1 MLENSM
7 NVVGRVYLNNE
18 IDTDPRDIVGAF
30 DSNNVCHGFSNVNY
44 SAETGESNVYLT
56 VYDNEAQGRELYFKL
71 WQYSTGRELM
81 LTADNQQKMTF
92 RADSI
97 AGLDSPVIL
106 KGGNS
111 FVQMMNLKKGWNWI
125 SFNVKDVQ
133 MENLDLILASLPWQE
148 NDMLTEL
155 NGQATLL
162 YEDGRWLSTDP
173 TQDIQL
179 SHKAAYAVKVGKDI
193 NFPIAGEIIKAQDER
208 TISVTK
214 GWNAIGYT
222 PMLNLPLETALSD
235 YYDKAEP
242 GDVIKS
248 HDEFAYFTMVNGVGR
263 WRGNLEY
270 MKPGEG
276 YMLLRKGS
284 GEVSFS
290 YPFYMP
296 GSTFLDEWTAADS
309 RAAGSANAKT
319 TMTMSAVVEGFETEK
334 GDMLI
339 AFANGERV
347 GQATVVSD
355 LSAESIEP
363 LYLSIA
369 ADAKASIWF
378 AVERDGD
385 IIATTGELMQ
395 YKANAV
401 IGSPDEPAQ
410 ISFTK
415 TSSDNGK
422 WYTVSGVQLPTR
434 PTAAGVYIFNGKK
447 IVIQ

>member
-1 MLENSM
+1 
-7 NVVGRVYLNNE
+7 
-18 IDTDPRDIVGAF
+18 
-30 DSNNVCHGFSNVNY
+30 
-44 SAETGESNVYLT
+44 
-56 VYDNEAQGRELYFKL
+56 
-71 WQYSTGRELM
+71 
-81 LTADNQQKMTF
+81 
-92 RADSI
+92 
-97 AGLDSPVIL
+97 
-106 KGGNS
+106 
-111 FVQMMNLKKGWNWI
+111 
-125 SFNVKDVQ
+125 
-133 MENLDLILASLPWQE
+133 
-148 NDMLTEL
+148 
-155 NGQATLL
+155 
-162 YEDGRWLSTDP
+162 
-173 TQDIQL
+173 
-179 SHKAAYAVKVGKDI
+179 
-193 NFPIAGEIIKAQDER
+193 
-208 TISVTK
+208 
-214 GWNAIGYT
+214 
-222 PMLNLPLETALSD
+222 
-235 YYDKAEP
+235 
-242 GDVIKS
+242 
-248 HDEFAYFTMVNGVGR
+248 
-263 WRGNLEY
+263 

-319 TMTMSAVVEGFETEK
+319 TMTMSAVVEGFETEE

-339 AFANGERV
+339 AFVNGERV

-369 ADAKASIWF
+369 ADAKTSIWF
-378 AVERDGD
+378 AIERDGD

-415 TSSDNGK
+415 TSSDNGS